1 MQKQEK
7 LLQIIFLYSNIR
19 VMLTTAKKAKI
30 IKKAQL
36 HATDTGSSHAQI
48 AILSER
54 IKELS
59 DHLKKHKKD
68 NHSRRGLIK
77 LVAKR
82 RNHLKFLERH
92 DKAAFDKISKEL
104 KLTA

>member
-1 MQKQEK
+1 
-7 LLQIIFLYSNIR
+7 
-19 VMLTTAKKAKI
+19 MLTTAKKQKV
-30 IKKAQL
+30 IKKAQI

-59 DHLKKHKKD
+59 NHLKTHKKD

-77 LVAKR
+77 MVAKR

-92 DKAAFDKISKEL
+92 DKAAYAQIVADL

>member
-1 MQKQEK
+1 
-7 LLQIIFLYSNIR
+7 
-19 VMLTTAKKAKI
+19 MLTKEKKQKV

-36 HATDTGSSHAQI
+36 HDTDTGSSHAQI
-48 AILSER
+48 ALLSER

-59 DHLKKHKKD
+59 SHLKTHKKD

-82 RNHLKFLERH
+82 RNHLKFLERN
-92 DKAAFDKISKEL
+92 DKVAYEKIVKDL
-104 KLTA
+104 KLTS

>member
-1 MQKQEK
+1 
-7 LLQIIFLYSNIR
+7 
-19 VMLTTAKKAKI
+19 MLTTAKKQKV
-30 IKKAQL
+30 IKKAQI
-36 HATDTGSSHAQI
+36 HDKDTGSSHAQI

-92 DKAAFDKISKEL
+92 DKTAFTKITKEL

>member
-1 MQKQEK
+1 
-7 LLQIIFLYSNIR
+7 
-19 VMLTTAKKAKI
+19 MLTTEKKQKV
-30 IKKAQL
+30 IKKAQI
-36 HATDTGSSHAQI
+36 HDKDNGSSHAQV

-59 DHLKKHKKD
+59 NHLKIHKKD

-92 DKAAFDKISKEL
+92 DKAAYEKIIKDL

>member
-1 MQKQEK
+1 
-7 LLQIIFLYSNIR
+7 
-19 VMLTTAKKAKI
+19 MLTKEKKAKVL
-30 IKKAQL
+30 KKAQI
-36 HATDTGSSHAQI
+36 HDKDTGSSHAQV
-48 AILSER
+48 AVLSER

-59 DHLKKHKKD
+59 DHLKTHKKD

-92 DKAAFDKISKEL
+92 DKAAYERIVSDL
-104 KLTA
+104 KLTS

>member
-1 MQKQEK
+1 
-7 LLQIIFLYSNIR
+7 
-19 VMLTTAKKAKI
+19 MLTKEKKQKV
-30 IKKAQL
+30 IKKAQI
-36 HATDTGSSHAQI
+36 HDKDTGSSHAQV
-48 AILSER
+48 AVLSER

-59 DHLKKHKKD
+59 NHLKTHKKD

-92 DKAAFDKISKEL
+92 DKAAYEKIVADL
-104 KLTA
+104 KLTS

>member
-1 MQKQEK
+1 
-7 LLQIIFLYSNIR
+7 
-19 VMLTTAKKAKI
+19 MLTTEKKAKV
-30 IKKAQL
+30 IKKAQI
-36 HATDTGSSHAQI
+36 HDKDTGSSHAQV

-59 DHLKKHKKD
+59 NHLKTHKKD

-92 DKAAFDKISKEL
+92 DKAAYTRIVADL

>member
-1 MQKQEK
+1 
-7 LLQIIFLYSNIR
+7 
-19 VMLTTAKKAKI
+19 MLTKEKKQKV
-30 IKKAQL
+30 IKKAQI
-36 HATDTGSSHAQI
+36 HDKDTGSSHAQV
-48 AILSER
+48 AVLSER

-82 RNHLKFLERH
+82 RNHLKFLDRH
-92 DKAAFDKISKEL
+92 DKAAYARIVSDL
-104 KLTA
+104 KLTS